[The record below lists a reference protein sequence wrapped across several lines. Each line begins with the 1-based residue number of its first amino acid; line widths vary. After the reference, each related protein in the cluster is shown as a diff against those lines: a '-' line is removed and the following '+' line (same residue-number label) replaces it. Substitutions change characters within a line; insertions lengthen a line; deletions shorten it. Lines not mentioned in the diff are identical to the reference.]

1 MKKVNKDTLVEYE
14 RLKESDLFSTLK
26 GSIISDDTITIL
38 VHNVRSLSKHVNDIV
53 SHSRIMNNDIIGL
66 AEKLTSLSDSTCS
79 IVETW
84 NFFNINFNNSDDK
97 FLSLDYRHRN
107 NVAVLDKFDTKGVS
121 IFSFKKHDLAD
132 RVFTLKLVYR
142 KHSSGCKNFFRCCNI
157 Y

>member
-53 SHSRIMNNDIIGL
+53 SDSRIMNNDIIGL
-66 AEKLTSLSDSTCS
+66 AEKQTSLSDSTCS

-84 NFFNINFNNSDDK
+84 NFFYINFNNSEDK
-97 FLSLDYRHRN
+97 FLSLD
-107 NVAVLDKFDTKGVS
+107 
-121 IFSFKKHDLAD
+121 
-132 RVFTLKLVYR
+132 
-142 KHSSGCKNFFRCCNI
+142 
-157 Y
+157 